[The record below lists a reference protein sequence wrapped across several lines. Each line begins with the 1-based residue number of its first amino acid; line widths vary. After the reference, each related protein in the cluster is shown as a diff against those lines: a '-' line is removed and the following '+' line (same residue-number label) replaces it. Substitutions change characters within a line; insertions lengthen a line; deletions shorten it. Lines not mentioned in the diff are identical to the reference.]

1 MMEFLDIVWMGKA
14 AWMWV
19 LFIGIVL
26 ALLAFDLGLLNR
38 DDKEMGVKESLRLS
52 AFYIAIACAFGGWL
66 WFALGAE
73 SSMLYFTGYIVEKTL
88 SMDNVFVI
96 SLVFGYF
103 AVPRRYQRRVLFWGI
118 LGVIVLRGIMI
129 GVGAALVSEFEWV
142 LYIFAAFL
150 MFTGVKMLI
159 MGDAPPDI
167 ENNRTLKFL
176 KRHMR
181 VTHELHGN
189 KFFVRQPD
197 EKTGKMVRWATPLFV
212 CLLLV
217 EIVDVIFAVDSVP
230 AIFALT
236 TDPYIVY
243 TSNIFAVLGLRAL
256 YFALAA
262 AVHKF
267 HHIQTALSLVLIF
280 IGVKVFAP
288 HVFDIEKVPA
298 SISLSVTFGLLIAG
312 IAASYLFPV
321 KEKNTPSEGV

>member
-1 MMEFLDIVWMGKA
+1 MEFLDILVMGKP

-19 LFIGIVL
+19 LFVSVVL
-26 ALLAFDLGLLNR
+26 VLMAFDLGLLNR
-38 DDKEMGVKESLRLS
+38 NDKEMGVKESLRLS
-52 AFYIAIACAFGGWL
+52 AFYIAIACVFGGWM
-66 WFALGAE
+66 WVSLGAE
-73 SSMLYFTGYIVEKTL
+73 SSMLFFTGYIVEKTL

-96 SLVFGYF
+96 SMVFGYF
-103 AVPRRYQRRVLFWGI
+103 AIPPRYQRRVLFWGI

-150 MFTGVKMLI
+150 IFTGIKMVVA
-159 MGDAPPDI
+159 GEHDPDI
-167 ENNRTLKFL
+167 ENNKTLKFL

-181 VTHELHGN
+181 ITTELNGN
-189 KFFVRQPD
+189 KFFVRRPD

-217 EIVDVIFAVDSVP
+217 EIVDVIFAIDSVP

-243 TSNIFAVLGLRAL
+243 TSNIFAILGLRAL

-262 AVHKF
+262 VVHKF
-267 HHIQTALSLVLIF
+267 HHIQTAIAIVLVF
-280 IGVKVFAP
+280 IGAKVFAP
-288 HVFDIEKVPA
+288 LVFGIDKVPA
-298 SISLSVTFGLLIAG
+298 SISLGVTFGLLALG
-312 IAASYLFPV
+312 VVASYVFP
-321 KEKNTPSEGV
+321 KKAEQA